1 MAPSVATGGQP
12 QKSSFSAILYD
23 LQVCI
28 SEPGRILHG
37 CARDILRRL
46 LFGRATARS
55 GTGKGTG
62 GETVSDAVK
71 LAGAAAEKETI
82 IAANVDEESLIRQ
95 LEIDGFYYDEDLDCY
110 GPADNFHDLDDD
122 IDRTCPPPSFRVPC
136 YDEDGDNTRM
146 ASCNSRR
153 LVELL
158 AVRPHFPFLG
168 TFVAFNDFSEY
179 SCSSQTG
186 QTCRNLDSQGNLIL
200 HSEGAAIADHF
211 SIRIHIPKNDN
222 RKDDDIGCF
231 SYIMDP
237 YTCGRDETH
246 IISTGR
252 GRRIEVTFLPMHTAV
267 QAHVYVTLDLISSGS
282 IYHVYGEIAAC
293 HQLYGRESVVLFS
306 CGKEDKAEVI
316 DGKLPLSREWAVVP
330 IYLKPLL
337 TIKLNLL
344 CVPTNQDHDDHGR
357 TVSFQGDIA
366 FYRDD
371 YEKII
376 CTQDHDK
383 VKVRICYR

>member
-1 MAPSVATGGQP
+1 V
-12 QKSSFSAILYD
+12 
-23 LQVCI
+23 
-28 SEPGRILHG
+28 
-37 CARDILRRL
+37 
-46 LFGRATARS
+46 
-55 GTGKGTG
+55 
-62 GETVSDAVK
+62 
-71 LAGAAAEKETI
+71 
-82 IAANVDEESLIRQ
+82 
-95 LEIDGFYYDEDLDCY
+95 
-110 GPADNFHDLDDD
+110 
-122 IDRTCPPPSFRVPC
+122 
-136 YDEDGDNTRM
+136 
-146 ASCNSRR
+146 
-153 LVELL
+153 
-158 AVRPHFPFLG
+158 
-168 TFVAFNDFSEY
+168 
-179 SCSSQTG
+179 
-186 QTCRNLDSQGNLIL
+186 QGNLIL
-200 HSEGAAIADHF
+200 HSEGVAIADRF
-211 SIRIHIPKNDN
+211 FIRIHIPKNDN

-252 GRRIEVTFLPMHTAV
+252 GRRIAVTFLPMHTAV

-293 HQLYGRESVVLFS
+293 HQLYGRESVVLF
-306 CGKEDKAEVI
+306 CRGKEDKAEVI

-337 TIKLNLL
+337 TIKLKLF
-344 CVPTNQDHDDHGR
+344 VSTNQDHDDQGC
-357 TVSFQGDIA
+357 TISFQGDID